1 MWPHNACAVQPA
13 ATNSHPS
20 VAAAVAAA
28 GGGGCIQQH
37 TIQAG
42 SSARLAVLRLTLP
55 QLGYDNMTGH
65 EVLRQLLPA
74 EVAQAQAA
82 LRCPRTSLCAQVE
95 VPTSFET
102 IGHVLHLNLKEQ
114 ARRPLRAT
122 ENPFFVLRRS
132 LALRCRVVPPRSL
145 CCARVR
151 V

>member
-1 MWPHNACAVQPA
+1 MPRISAHVQCMWPHHACAVQPA

-28 GGGGCIQQH
+28 GGGGRIQQH

-82 LRCPRTSLCAQVE
+82 LP
-95 VPTSFET
+95 P
-102 IGHVLHLNLKEQ
+102 HLT
-114 ARRPLRAT
+114 LRAGGGA
-122 ENPFFVLRRS
+122 N
-132 LALRCRVVPPRSL
+132 VV
-145 CCARVR
+145 
-151 V
+151 